1 MRTLNLKTFSYNQLV
16 LILAVYFALP
26 LNLPVYE
33 KLAQIFTESA
43 QIHWG
48 FVISIPLF
56 FLFALNFI
64 FQIFS
69 WPYLFKPFFALLL
82 IISSILSFVGF
93 QYGTIVDRDMLVNV
107 LETNSSE
114 ASSYL
119 TVYSVLWFVFLGVLP
134 ALWLLFTP
142 IRKETGVWRFL
153 GKKGLSMLV
162 SLLAVAL
169 IAALYYQ
176 NYSSVGRNNSYLKR
190 MIIPTH
196 FIYSG
201 VGLVKQ
207 RYFTEPMVY
216 KMIGTDAQQKTTAT
230 DSSVQKPTLV
240 FFVLGE
246 TARVQNYQYFGYP
259 RDTNA
264 YTQPFQPIF
273 FKDVASCGTATA
285 ISVPCMFSNMTRD
298 NFDRNRADN
307 QDNVLDI
314 LQRAGISL
322 LWKENDGG
330 DKGVAKNIPLKE
342 LARDKREG
350 FCDGDTCYDIA
361 MLENL
366 DQEIADQ
373 NGNRMI
379 FMHII
384 GSHGP
389 TYFKRYPKEM
399 AVYQPDCPRA
409 DIENCSVE
417 QIVNTYDNT
426 IRYTDYVLAQLM
438 SKLESLQKDYNT
450 ALIYVSDHGESLGE
464 NGMFLHGM
472 PYNLAPDYQ
481 TQVPLLVWMSQG
493 FSQSKGIDM
502 DCLRSKTHLP
512 YSHGNLFHSL
522 LGVMDVSTEAYD
534 TSLDLFSQ
542 CRANAASSN

>member
-82 IISSILSFVGF
+82 IISSVLSFVGF

-176 NYSSVGRNNSYLKR
+176 NYSSVGRNNSSLKK

-196 FIYSG
+196 FIYSS

-207 RYFTEPMVY
+207 RYFTKPMVY
-216 KMIGTDAQQKTTAT
+216 KMIGTDAQQKTIAT
-230 DSSVQKPTLV
+230 DSPAQKPTLV

-246 TARVQNYQYFGYP
+246 TDRVQNYQYFGYP

-350 FCDGDTCYDIA
+350 LCDGDTCYDIA

-399 AVYQPDCPRA
+399 AVYQPDCPRV

-438 SKLESLQKDYNT
+438 TKLESLQKDYNT
-450 ALIYVSDHGESLGE
+450 ALIYISDHGESLGE

-493 FSQSKGIDM
+493 FSQSKGIDV
-502 DCLRSKTHLP
+502 DCLRSKTNLP

-522 LGVMDVSTEAYD
+522 LGVMDVSTEAYE

-542 CRANAASSN
+542 CRANAAPSN

>member
-196 FIYSG
+196 FIYSS

-230 DSSVQKPTLV
+230 DSSGQKPTLV

-350 FCDGDTCYDIA
+350 LCDGDTCYDIA

-438 SKLESLQKDYNT
+438 TKLESLQKDYNT
-450 ALIYVSDHGESLGE
+450 ALIYISDHGESLGE

-493 FSQSKGIDM
+493 FSQSKGIDV
-502 DCLRSKTHLP
+502 DCLRSKTNLP

>member
-176 NYSSVGRNNSYLKR
+176 NYSSVGRNNSSLKK

-196 FIYSG
+196 FIYSS

-207 RYFTEPMVY
+207 RYFTKPMVY
-216 KMIGTDAQQKTTAT
+216 KMIGTDAQQKTIAT
-230 DSSVQKPTLV
+230 DSPDQKPTLV

-350 FCDGDTCYDIA
+350 LCDGDTCYDIA

-438 SKLESLQKDYNT
+438 TKLESLQEDYNT
-450 ALIYVSDHGESLGE
+450 ALIYISDHGESLGE

-493 FSQSKGIDM
+493 FSQSKGIDV
-502 DCLRSKTHLP
+502 DCLRSKTNLP

-522 LGVMDVSTEAYD
+522 LGVMDVSTEAYE

-542 CRANAASSN
+542 CRTNATPSN

>member
-82 IISSILSFVGF
+82 IISSVLSFVGF

-176 NYSSVGRNNSYLKR
+176 NYSSVGRNNSSLKK

-196 FIYSG
+196 FIYSS

-207 RYFTEPMVY
+207 RYFTKPMVY
-216 KMIGTDAQQKTTAT
+216 KMIGTDAQQKTIAT
-230 DSSVQKPTLV
+230 DSPDQKPTLV

-350 FCDGDTCYDIA
+350 LCDGDTCYDIA

-438 SKLESLQKDYNT
+438 TKLESLQEDYNT
-450 ALIYVSDHGESLGE
+450 ALIYISDHGESLGE

-493 FSQSKGIDM
+493 FSQSKGIDV
-502 DCLRSKTHLP
+502 DCLRSKTNLP

-522 LGVMDVSTEAYD
+522 LGVMDVSTEAYE

-542 CRANAASSN
+542 CRTNATPSN

>member
-176 NYSSVGRNNSYLKR
+176 NYSSVGRNNSYLKK

-196 FIYSG
+196 FIYSS

-298 NFDRNRADN
+298 NFDRNQADN

-542 CRANAASSN
+542 CRANAASSD

>member
-82 IISSILSFVGF
+82 IISSVLSFVGF

-176 NYSSVGRNNSYLKR
+176 NYSSVGRNNSSLKK

-196 FIYSG
+196 FIYSS

-207 RYFTEPMVY
+207 RYFTKPMVY
-216 KMIGTDAQQKTTAT
+216 KMIGTDAQQKTIAT
-230 DSSVQKPTLV
+230 DSPDQKPTLV

-350 FCDGDTCYDIA
+350 LCDGDTCYDIA

-438 SKLESLQKDYNT
+438 TKLESLQKDYNT
-450 ALIYVSDHGESLGE
+450 ALIYISDHGESLGE

-493 FSQSKGIDM
+493 FSQSKGIDV
-502 DCLRSKTHLP
+502 DCLRSKTNLP

-522 LGVMDVSTEAYD
+522 LGVMDVSTEAYE

-542 CRANAASSN
+542 CRANAAPSN

>member
-196 FIYSG
+196 FIYSS

-230 DSSVQKPTLV
+230 DSSGQKPTLV

>member
-196 FIYSG
+196 FIYSS

>member
-82 IISSILSFVGF
+82 IISSVLSFVGF

-134 ALWLLFTP
+134 ALWLLLTP

-176 NYSSVGRNNSYLKR
+176 NYSSVGRNNSSLKK

-196 FIYSG
+196 FIYSS

-207 RYFTEPMVY
+207 RYFTKPMVY
-216 KMIGTDAQQKTTAT
+216 KMIGTDAQQKTIAT
-230 DSSVQKPTLV
+230 DSPDQKPTLV

-350 FCDGDTCYDIA
+350 LCDGDTCYDIA

-438 SKLESLQKDYNT
+438 TKLESLQKDYNT
-450 ALIYVSDHGESLGE
+450 ALIYISDHGESLGE

-493 FSQSKGIDM
+493 FSQSKGIDV

-522 LGVMDVSTEAYD
+522 LGVMDVSTEAYE

-542 CRANAASSN
+542 CRTNATPSN

>member
-82 IISSILSFVGF
+82 IISSVLSFVGF

-176 NYSSVGRNNSYLKR
+176 NYSSVGRNNSSLKK

-196 FIYSG
+196 FIYSS

-207 RYFTEPMVY
+207 RYFTKPMVY
-216 KMIGTDAQQKTTAT
+216 KMIGTDAQQKTIAT
-230 DSSVQKPTLV
+230 DSPDQKPTLV

-350 FCDGDTCYDIA
+350 LCDGDTCYDIA

-438 SKLESLQKDYNT
+438 TKLESLQKDYNT
-450 ALIYVSDHGESLGE
+450 ALIYISDHGESLGE

-481 TQVPLLVWMSQG
+481 TQVPLLVWMSQCSG
-493 FSQSKGIDM
+493 
-502 DCLRSKTHLP
+502 TV
-512 YSHGNLFHSL
+512 NL
-522 LGVMDVSTEAYD
+522 VT
-534 TSLDLFSQ
+534 
-542 CRANAASSN
+542 

>member
-16 LILAVYFALP
+16 LILAIYFALP

-119 TVYSVLWFVFLGVLP
+119 TVYSVLWFVVLGVLP
-134 ALWLLFTP
+134 ALWLLLTP
-142 IRKETGVWRFL
+142 IRKEKSVWRFL
-153 GKKGLSMLV
+153 GKKSLSMLV

-196 FIYSG
+196 FIYSS

-216 KMIGTDAQQKTTAT
+216 KMIGTDAQQKTIAT
-230 DSSVQKPTLV
+230 DSPDQKPTLV

-273 FKDVASCGTATA
+273 FKNVASCGTATA

-350 FCDGDTCYDIA
+350 LCDGDTCYDIA

-438 SKLESLQKDYNT
+438 TKLESLQKDYNT
-450 ALIYVSDHGESLGE
+450 ALIYISDHGESLGE

-493 FSQSKGIDM
+493 FSQSKGIDV
-502 DCLRSKTHLP
+502 DCLRSKTNLP

-522 LGVMDVSTEAYD
+522 LGVMDVSTEAYE

-542 CRANAASSN
+542 CRANAAPSN

>member
-1 MRTLNLKTFSYNQLV
+1 
-16 LILAVYFALP
+16 
-26 LNLPVYE
+26 
-33 KLAQIFTESA
+33 
-43 QIHWG
+43 
-48 FVISIPLF
+48 
-56 FLFALNFI
+56 
-64 FQIFS
+64 
-69 WPYLFKPFFALLL
+69 
-82 IISSILSFVGF
+82 
-93 QYGTIVDRDMLVNV
+93 MLVNV

-176 NYSSVGRNNSYLKR
+176 NYSSVGRNNSSLKK

-196 FIYSG
+196 FIYSS

-207 RYFTEPMVY
+207 RYFTKPMVY
-216 KMIGTDAQQKTTAT
+216 KMIGTDAQQKTIAT
-230 DSSVQKPTLV
+230 DSPDQKPTLV

-342 LARDKREG
+342 LSRDKREG
-350 FCDGDTCYDIA
+350 LCDGDTCYDIA

-438 SKLESLQKDYNT
+438 TKLESLQKDYNT
-450 ALIYVSDHGESLGE
+450 ALIYISDHGESLGE

-493 FSQSKGIDM
+493 FSQSKGIDV

-522 LGVMDVSTEAYD
+522 LGVMDVSTEAYE

-542 CRANAASSN
+542 CRANAAPSN

>member
-16 LILAVYFALP
+16 LILAIYFALP

-82 IISSILSFVGF
+82 IISSVLSFVGF

-196 FIYSG
+196 FIYSS

-230 DSSVQKPTLV
+230 DSSGQKPTLV

-438 SKLESLQKDYNT
+438 TKLESLQEDYNT
-450 ALIYVSDHGESLGE
+450 ALIYISDHGESLGE

-493 FSQSKGIDM
+493 FSQSKGIDV
-502 DCLRSKTHLP
+502 DCLRSKTNLP

-522 LGVMDVSTEAYD
+522 LGVMDVSTEAYE

-542 CRANAASSN
+542 CRTNATPSN

>member
-176 NYSSVGRNNSYLKR
+176 NYSSVGRNNSYLKK

-196 FIYSG
+196 FIYSS

-230 DSSVQKPTLV
+230 DSSGQKPTLV

-298 NFDRNRADN
+298 NFDRNQADN

>member
-16 LILAVYFALP
+16 LILAIYFALP

-119 TVYSVLWFVFLGVLP
+119 TVYSVLWFVVLGVLP
-134 ALWLLFTP
+134 ALWLLLTP
-142 IRKETGVWRFL
+142 IRKEKSVWRFL
-153 GKKGLSMLV
+153 GKKSLSMLV

-196 FIYSG
+196 FIYSS

-216 KMIGTDAQQKTTAT
+216 KMIGTDAQQKTIAT
-230 DSSVQKPTLV
+230 DSPDQKPTLV

-273 FKDVASCGTATA
+273 FKNVASCGTATA

-350 FCDGDTCYDIA
+350 LCDGDTCYDIA

-399 AVYQPDCPRA
+399 AAYQPDCPRA

-438 SKLESLQKDYNT
+438 TKLESLQKDYNT
-450 ALIYVSDHGESLGE
+450 ALIYISDHGESLGE

-493 FSQSKGIDM
+493 FSQSKGIDV
-502 DCLRSKTHLP
+502 DCLRSKTNLP

-522 LGVMDVSTEAYD
+522 LGVMDVSTEAYE

-542 CRANAASSN
+542 CRANAAPSN

>member
-82 IISSILSFVGF
+82 IISSVLSFVGF

-176 NYSSVGRNNSYLKR
+176 NYSSVGRNNSSLKK

-196 FIYSG
+196 FIYSS

-207 RYFTEPMVY
+207 RYFTKPMVY
-216 KMIGTDAQQKTTAT
+216 KMIGTDAQQKTIAT
-230 DSSVQKPTLV
+230 DSPDQKPTLV

-350 FCDGDTCYDIA
+350 LCDGDTCYDIA

-438 SKLESLQKDYNT
+438 TKLESLQKDYNT
-450 ALIYVSDHGESLGE
+450 ALIYISDHGESLGE

-493 FSQSKGIDM
+493 FSQSKGIDV

-522 LGVMDVSTEAYD
+522 LGVMDVSTEAYE

-542 CRANAASSN
+542 CRANAAPSN

>member
-176 NYSSVGRNNSYLKR
+176 NYSSVGRNNSYLKK

-196 FIYSG
+196 FIYSS

-298 NFDRNRADN
+298 NFDRNQADN

>member
-82 IISSILSFVGF
+82 IISSVLSFVGF

-134 ALWLLFTP
+134 VLWLLFTP

-196 FIYSG
+196 FIYSS

-230 DSSVQKPTLV
+230 DSSVHKPTLV

-389 TYFKRYPKEM
+389 TYFHRYPKEM

-522 LGVMDVSTEAYD
+522 LGVMDVSTEAYE

>member
-1 MRTLNLKTFSYNQLV
+1 
-16 LILAVYFALP
+16 
-26 LNLPVYE
+26 
-33 KLAQIFTESA
+33 
-43 QIHWG
+43 
-48 FVISIPLF
+48 
-56 FLFALNFI
+56 
-64 FQIFS
+64 
-69 WPYLFKPFFALLL
+69 
-82 IISSILSFVGF
+82 
-93 QYGTIVDRDMLVNV
+93 
-107 LETNSSE
+107 
-114 ASSYL
+114 
-119 TVYSVLWFVFLGVLP
+119 
-134 ALWLLFTP
+134 
-142 IRKETGVWRFL
+142 
-153 GKKGLSMLV
+153 
-162 SLLAVAL
+162 
-169 IAALYYQ
+169 
-176 NYSSVGRNNSYLKR
+176 

-196 FIYSG
+196 FIYSS

-207 RYFTEPMVY
+207 RYFTKPMVY

-230 DSSVQKPTLV
+230 DNSGQKPTLV

>member
-16 LILAVYFALP
+16 LILAIYFALP

-82 IISSILSFVGF
+82 IISSVLSFVGF

-196 FIYSG
+196 FIYSS

-230 DSSVQKPTLV
+230 DSSGQKPTLV

-493 FSQSKGIDM
+493 FSQSKSIDV
-502 DCLRSKTHLP
+502 DCLRSKTNLP

-522 LGVMDVSTEAYD
+522 LGVMDVSTEAYE
-534 TSLDLFSQ
+534 TSLDLFFQ
-542 CRANAASSN
+542 CRANAAPSN

>member
-1 MRTLNLKTFSYNQLV
+1 MRVMKLKAFSYNQLV
-16 LILAVYFALP
+16 FLLAVFFALP
-26 LNLPVYE
+26 INLPIYA
-33 KLAQIFTESA
+33 KLAQIFSESA

-48 FVISIPLF
+48 FALSIPLF

-64 FQIFS
+64 FQILS
-69 WPYLFKPFFALLL
+69 WPYLFKPVFVLLL
-82 IISSILSFVGF
+82 VISALVSFAGY
-93 QYGTIVDRDMLVNV
+93 QYGTIVDQDMLVNV
-107 LETNSSE
+107 LETHSSE
-114 ASSYL
+114 AGSYL
-119 TVYSVLWFVFLGVLP
+119 TMYSISWFVVLGILP
-134 ALWLLFTP
+134 AIWLILTP
-142 IRKETGVWRFL
+142 IRNETSVLSFL
-153 GKKGLSMLV
+153 AKKGLSMLL
-162 SLLAVAL
+162 SLLVVAA
-169 IAALYYQ
+169 IAGLYYQ
-176 NYSSVGRNNSYLKR
+176 NYSSVGRNNSSLKK

-196 FIYSG
+196 FLYSSF
-201 VGLVKQ
+201 GLVKQ
-207 RYFTEPMVY
+207 RYFTEPLVY
-216 KMIGTDAQQKTTAT
+216 KKIGLDAKQLANSTASG
-230 DSSVQKPTLV
+230 DGQKPTLV

-246 TARVQNYQYFGYP
+246 TARVHNYQYFGYP

-264 YTQPFQPIF
+264 YTSPFQPIF

-285 ISVPCMFSNMTRD
+285 VSVPCMFSNMNRH

-330 DKGVAKNIPLKE
+330 DKDVAKNIPLKE

-350 FCDGDTCYDIA
+350 LCDGDTCYDIA

-366 DQEIADQ
+366 DQEISEQ
-373 NGNRMI
+373 QGNRMI
-379 FMHII
+379 FMHFI

-426 IRYTDYVLAQLM
+426 IRYTDYVMAQLL
-438 SKLESLQKDYNT
+438 SKLESLQDRYNT

-464 NGMFLHGM
+464 NGLFLHGM
-472 PYNLAPDYQ
+472 PYSLAPEHQ
-481 TQVPLLVWMSQG
+481 TRVPLLVWMSQG
-493 FSQSKGIDM
+493 FSQSKGIDVE
-502 DCLRSKTHLP
+502 CLRKNTELP
-512 YSHGNLFHSL
+512 YAHENLFHSL
-522 LGVMDVSTEAYD
+522 LGVMDVSTEAYQPA
-534 TSLDLFSQ
+534 LDLFAQ
-542 CRANAASSN
+542 CRKAKL

>member
-16 LILAVYFALP
+16 LILAIYFALP

-119 TVYSVLWFVFLGVLP
+119 TVYSVLWFVVLGVLP
-134 ALWLLFTP
+134 ALWLLLTP
-142 IRKETGVWRFL
+142 IRKEKSVWRFL
-153 GKKGLSMLV
+153 GKKSLSMLV

-196 FIYSG
+196 FIYSS

-216 KMIGTDAQQKTTAT
+216 KMIGTDAQQKTIAT
-230 DSSVQKPTLV
+230 DSPDQKPTLV

-273 FKDVASCGTATA
+273 FKNVASCGTATA

-350 FCDGDTCYDIA
+350 VCDGDTCYDIA

-438 SKLESLQKDYNT
+438 TKLESLQKDYNT
-450 ALIYVSDHGESLGE
+450 ALIYISDHGESLGE

-493 FSQSKGIDM
+493 FSQSKGIDV
-502 DCLRSKTHLP
+502 DCLRSKTNLP

-522 LGVMDVSTEAYD
+522 LGVMDVSTEAYE

-542 CRANAASSN
+542 CRANAAPSN

>member
-82 IISSILSFVGF
+82 IISSVLSFVGF

-176 NYSSVGRNNSYLKR
+176 NYSSVGRNNSSLKK

-196 FIYSG
+196 FIYSS

-207 RYFTEPMVY
+207 RYFTKPMVY
-216 KMIGTDAQQKTTAT
+216 KMIGTDAQQKTIAT
-230 DSSVQKPTLV
+230 DSPDQKPTLV

-273 FKDVASCGTATA
+273 FKNVASCGTATA

-350 FCDGDTCYDIA
+350 LCDGDTCYDIA

-438 SKLESLQKDYNT
+438 TKLESLQKDYNT
-450 ALIYVSDHGESLGE
+450 ALIYISDHGESLGE

-493 FSQSKGIDM
+493 FSQSKGIDV

-522 LGVMDVSTEAYD
+522 LGVMDVSTEAYE

-542 CRANAASSN
+542 CRTNATPSN